1 MFFDKMFTVFNNRE
15 KAKKLCDKTEQKL
28 NKNAKN
34 SGIYRKKNSNFFS
47 KVFFFSL
54 DI

>member
-1 MFFDKMFTVFNNRE
+1 MFFDKMSTLFNNRE
-15 KAKKLCDKTEQKL
+15 KAKKLCDKTEQKQ

-34 SGIYRKKNSNFFS
+34 SGIYRKKTVIFS
-47 KVFFFSL
+47 QKCFFFSL